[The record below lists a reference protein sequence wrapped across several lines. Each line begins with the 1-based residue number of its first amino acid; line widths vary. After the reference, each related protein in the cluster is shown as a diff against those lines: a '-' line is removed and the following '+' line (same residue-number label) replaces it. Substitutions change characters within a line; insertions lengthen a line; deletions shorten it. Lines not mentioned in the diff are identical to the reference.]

1 MQTTVSSATREVVIG
16 DGRPTVLIGERINPT
31 GRKKLAAALAAG
43 DMDVV
48 SREALAQVEA
58 GADILDVNVGSVGV
72 DEAGLLAKVVQAV
85 SEAVDVPLSLDSD
98 SPGALEAA
106 LKVYQGKPIVNSVTG
121 QERSLTGVLPLV
133 KEYGAAVIALTMD
146 DDGIPPDPAR
156 RAAIAHRIVEKAES
170 VGIPREDVIV
180 DCLVLTVATDTNTA
194 IVTLE
199 AVRRVREELGVNQ
212 TMGASNTS
220 YGLPERDVINC
231 TFLAMAINTG
241 VTCPT
246 VNAEKVRPT
255 VLSTDLILGRDNYA
269 MRYIQDYRQRQTH

>member
-1 MQTTVSSATREVVIG
+1 MQTTVSSAAREVVIG

-58 GADILDVNVGSVGV
+58 GADILDVNVGSSGV
-72 DEAGLLAKVVQAV
+72 DEAGLLAQVVQAV

-98 SPGALEAA
+98 NPGALEAA

-121 QERSLTGVLPLV
+121 QEHSLAEVLPLV

-156 RAAIAHRIVEKAES
+156 RAAIARRIVEKAEGM
-170 VGIPREDVIV
+170 GIPREDVIV
-180 DCLVLTVATDTNTA
+180 DCLVLTVATESDA
-194 IVTLE
+194 ALVTLE
-199 AVRRVREELGVNQ
+199 AIRRVKAELGVNQ
-212 TMGASNTS
+212 TLGASNIS
-220 YGLPERDVINC
+220 YGLPEREALNQS
-231 TFLAMAINTG
+231 FLAMAITAG

-246 VNAEKVRPT
+246 VNAARVRQA
-255 VLSTDLILGRDNYA
+255 VVATDLLLGRDQYA
-269 MRYIQDYRQRQTH
+269 RRYIRAYRQGQK